1 MEAQGGKGKNHNTVF
16 NVGLDKQFVPFWN
29 GLIHLIGVIQNDVIT
44 MRHDWYDIIDECEN
58 FEKNYLNTS
67 GFCESCVFYEMPSYL
82 KGVMAQA
89 DAAGLTDCKEIAKD
103 NDIIYSFCR
112 ERQQTRRKLRWII
125 LLLFLLIIL
134 LILGSRIKVFS
145 VKVRNFLQEKK
156 NAFMAKMKTSNTK
169 VSTIETGH

>member
-1 MEAQGGKGKNHNTVF
+1 MEAQGGKGKIHETTF

-29 GLIHLIGVIQNDVIT
+29 GLMHLIGTIKNHVIT
-44 MRHDWYDIIDECEN
+44 MRYDWYNIIKECED

-103 NDIIYSFCR
+103 HDIIYTFCR
-112 ERQQTRRKLRWII
+112 ERQQTRRRLR
-125 LLLFLLIIL
+125 LVLLFLLLLLGIL
-134 LILGSRIKVFS
+134 VFGSQIKEFLSKIL
-145 VKVRNFLQEKK
+145 
-156 NAFMAKMKTSNTK
+156 NAFMIKLKSLTTK
-169 VSTIETGH
+169 QPTITATH